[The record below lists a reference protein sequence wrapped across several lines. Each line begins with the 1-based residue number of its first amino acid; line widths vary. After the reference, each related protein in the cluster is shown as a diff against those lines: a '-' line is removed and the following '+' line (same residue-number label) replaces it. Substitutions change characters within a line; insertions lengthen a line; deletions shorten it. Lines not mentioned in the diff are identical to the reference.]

1 MAFTGTNSM
10 VQVGVSMVLQDRFTQ
25 EAGKISGSFKG
36 MMNEINDWN
45 RGINMAIGYSFDAGR
60 AMIGGIYDAYK
71 YSAGVSK
78 EIFLAAKMSGATT
91 QQQNELFKLAQDI
104 NSRNPL
110 TALDIASGER
120 FMAMAGNA
128 PDQIKKMIEPAAQL
142 AAIFGMNLGGKGG
155 VADLM
160 TNIMATFNIPGS
172 QAVDVVNKLGIA
184 TTSTNMS
191 LNDLAAAFQYSG
203 SEFRNAKM
211 DMGTA
216 AAAIGVLGDQGIQA
230 SSAGT
235 ALANMYRYLTLS
247 ITGQR
252 KKGYEA
258 LKAIGIEPKSL
269 LDAKGN
275 LKDISTLVKTIGD
288 HLGKDAS
295 TQKAT
300 SFFYNAVGVRGSRAL
315 SGLLQDYWTG
325 RNKLETVMA
334 RYHDPKNADWSNNA
348 IQEWMKKP
356 IGRIAALTSSLENLK
371 VSAGAALADVF
382 NPILKGITMISNVV
396 NQITN
401 TGFGGW
407 IIRVGSMSVMI
418 FTAIQGFRMI
428 YMTTKMITTT
438 FQQQNAQQT
447 QQQAKLVGIN
457 AVYTQMEAHLRT
469 MVALQMQL
477 TGMQMAPG
485 TRMILPMGGTLGKSK
500 SGNVTVGVP
509 TSISPNG
516 RITPAGYAN
525 ATSAA
530 AGAAAAGAAGAAAGR
545 AAAGAAAG
553 ATVGV
558 GSRILGFLGGPW
570 GIGLSIG
577 IPIIV
582 DLLGRWF
589 NKEQEENDEAAKRQE
604 DLIQMQNLIQQN
616 MTGNITNA
624 VREGVIQGN
633 LQSPQQRLYVGVN
646 GSTHPGSIPI
656 NANPIDADLTLIN

>member
-60 AMIGGIYDAYK
+60 AMIGGMYDAYK

-78 EIFLAAKMSGATT
+78 EILLAAKMSGATT
-91 QQQNELFKLAQDI
+91 QQQNEMFRLAQEI

-160 TNIMATFNIPGS
+160 TNIMATFNIPGT
-172 QAVDVVNKLGIA
+172 QATDVVDKLGIA

-203 SEFRNAKM
+203 AEFRNAKM

-334 RYHDPKNADWSNNA
+334 RYHDPKNADWTNKA
-348 IQEWMKKP
+348 MQDYMKSP
-356 IGRIAALTSSLENLK
+356 QGRIDALTSSFENLK
-371 VSAGAALADVF
+371 VSAGAAFADVF
-382 NPILKGITMISNVV
+382 NPILKGITTISNVV

-407 IIRVGSMSVMI
+407 VIRVGSMSVMI

-428 YMTTKMITTT
+428 YMTTRMITTT

-447 QQQAKLVGIN
+447 QQQAKLVGMN

-485 TRMILPMGGTLGKSK
+485 TRMTLPMGGTLGKSK

-516 RITPAGYAN
+516 RITPGGYAN
-525 ATSAA
+525 AISTAT
-530 AGAAAAGAAGAAAGR
+530 G

-553 ATVGV
+553 AAGRTAAKATFSLG
-558 GSRILGFLGGPW
+558 RTLLGFFGGWP
-570 GIGLSIG
+570 GLAISIG
-577 IPIIV
+577 APVII
-582 DLLGRWF
+582 DLLSGIFRD
-589 NKEQEENDEAAKRQE
+589 NQESHDAEAKRQE
-604 DLIQMQNLIQQN
+604 DLMQMQNLIQQN
-616 MTGNITNA
+616 MAGNITNA

-633 LQSPQQRLYVGVN
+633 SQSPQRLTIDYNGTVN
-646 GSTHPGSIPI
+646 PGAMPSF
-656 NANPIDADLTLIN
+656 NNDTDFNFTLIN